1 MYKALHKDTKEIFA
15 IKSLDMNKIKDPFLL
30 KSLKTEI
37 DVMKSLKSEH
47 VVK

>member
-1 MYKALHKDTKEIFA
+1 MYKALHKDSKEVYA

-37 DVMKSLKSEH
+37 DVMKSLKSEN